1 MLGNP
6 CNALGRTRLAH
17 VCVEMALAGEKG
29 KAGLEGAGLGETRYQ
44 QFKWEV
50 MMIWTRAVIGPRNR
64 DVTRPGN
71 P

>member
-44 QFKWEV
+44 QFK
-50 MMIWTRAVIGPRNR
+50 
-64 DVTRPGN
+64 
-71 P
+71 